1 MKKNTSTT
9 TTTPATRSKAQKFE
23 ILVLIAAAVLFV
35 LMLAGKMHWIP
46 GIIGAAYLALW
57 LFCTFVKDTTV
68 TQLFCEKKA
77 KAKKKEK
84 PADTADVDPMDPGKK
99 PDADKLSDAKANAWT
114 KVIAY
119 RDAKEFAVWQE
130 KAKLDP
136 AKAPKGKVYDADTN
150 CYIDEPKSAPDAA
163 AAFDEAVFNRLV
175 TYYMDKEKMAE
186 PDAIMAAT
194 AKLSGK

>member
-1 MKKNTSTT
+1 M
-9 TTTPATRSKAQKFE
+9 
-23 ILVLIAAAVLFV
+23 
-35 LMLAGKMHWIP
+35 
-46 GIIGAAYLALW
+46 
-57 LFCTFVKDTTV
+57 

-130 KAKLDP
+130 KAKLDIFVL
-136 AKAPKGKVYDADTN
+136 VYRQLL
-150 CYIDEPKSAPDAA
+150 YEG
-163 AAFDEAVFNRLV
+163 AVSKRVRIRTALTIPHGSNWIRWTCHSSSRIVQAV
-175 TYYMDKEKMAE
+175 TCGPRISFLEK
-186 PDAIMAAT
+186 
-194 AKLSGK
+194 